1 MGRVYGAFAPLST
14 VSVRRGYSAAMGRA
28 ARAYVSLA
36 LALSLA
42 SPPALAQRAGGKPT
56 GGASSLQSA
65 PADVETAEQLYAK
78 LDYDGA
84 NAVAE
89 RVVKKT
95 GLTHDQL
102 LRAYRVLAVTCAILD
117 REEQARDAFLQLL
130 TYEPD
135 YQADPNL
142 GPKVNTPFMEA
153 RGSFR
158 SLSSKPGIEVSASVS
173 TSGGTLRVTTRDPTR
188 IVKRVNVGYR
198 WTSSGE
204 YSISQINPGEVVVAV
219 EVAAPPAGR
228 TRLDF
233 YVQALD
239 ERDNAVLEAGNPSVP
254 KSAFAEAG
262 ASSGAA
268 RGSGKA
274 EGGSV
279 FSSPIFWI
287 ATGLA
292 VLGGGA
298 AAAYFA
304 FRPQDPPTRASLSP
318 VIVCGSDRCN

>member
-1 MGRVYGAFAPLST
+1 MAWGS
-14 VSVRRGYSAAMGRA
+14 RA
-28 ARAYVSLA
+28 QTGLA
-36 LALSLA
+36 LVFLVLPASLVTGSA
-42 SPPALAQRAGGKPT
+42 SAQRGGGKPA
-56 GGASSLQSA
+56 GGSSSLSA
-65 PADVETAEQLYAK
+65 APVDVETAEQLYAK
-78 LDYDGA
+78 LDYEQA

-102 LRAYRVLAVTCAILD
+102 VRAYRVLAVTYAVLD
-117 REEQARDAFLQLL
+117 KEEQARDAFLQLL
-130 TYEPD
+130 TYDPD

-158 SLSSKPGIEVSASVS
+158 SLPSKPGIEVAATVS
-173 TSGGTLRVTTRDPTR
+173 TGGGNLRVTTRDPTR
-188 IVKRVNVGYR
+188 IVKKVVVGYR

-204 YSISQINPGEVVVAV
+204 YTITQLNPNEVVAAV
-219 EVAAPPAGR
+219 EVTAAPPGR

-239 ERDNAVLEAGNPSVP
+239 ERENAVLEAGNANVP

-262 ASSGAA
+262 ASNGGGGG
-268 RGSGKA
+268 RGGKS

-287 ATGLA
+287 IAGAA
-292 VLGGGA
+292 VAGGGTA
-298 AAAYFA
+298 LF
-304 FRPQDPPTRASLSP
+304 FVLRPQDPPSSAALSP
-318 VIVCGSDRCN
+318 VIRCGADRCN

>member
-1 MGRVYGAFAPLST
+1 MAWGSRAQTCLSLGLLVLSASLVTGSAFAQ
-14 VSVRRGYSAAMGRA
+14 RGSK
-28 ARAYVSLA
+28 
-36 LALSLA
+36 
-42 SPPALAQRAGGKPT
+42 PA
-56 GGASSLQSA
+56 GGASSLAAA
-65 PADVETAEQLYAK
+65 PVDVETAEQLYAK
-78 LDYDGA
+78 LDYEQA

-95 GLTHDQL
+95 SLTHDQL
-102 LRAYRVLAVTCAILD
+102 VRAYRVLAVTYAVLD
-117 REEQARDAFLQLL
+117 KEEQARDAFLQLL
-130 TYEPD
+130 TYDPD

-158 SLSSKPGIEVSASVS
+158 SLPSKPGIEVAATVS
-173 TSGGTLRVTTRDPTR
+173 TGGGNLRVTTRDPTR
-188 IVKRVNVGYR
+188 IVKKVVVGYR

-204 YSISQINPGEVVVAV
+204 YTITQLNANEVVAAV
-219 EVAAPPAGR
+219 EVTAAPPGR

-239 ERDNAVLEAGNPSVP
+239 ERENAVLEAGNASVP

-262 ASSGAA
+262 ASNG
-268 RGSGKA
+268 GGGGKGGKS

-287 ATGLA
+287 IAGAA
-292 VLGGGA
+292 VAGGGTA
-298 AAAYFA
+298 LFFA
-304 FRPQDPPTRASLSP
+304 LRPSDPPSSAALSP
-318 VIVCGSDRCN
+318 IIRCGADRCN